1 MKACKRLL
9 ISILSLAIMLNVLVL
24 PAAKVNAY
32 TVYIASLTV
41 EDFYRTWA
49 SASTNSYGTVGV
61 SLSITVWNSVDK
73 KYYGNA
79 TGASGYASVGVGL
92 NAGTNNIITYA
103 ESTHKDPDVKIKI
116 TWDPFSGYWPI
127 YLT

>member
-79 TGASGYASVGVGL
+79 TGSSGYASVGVGL
-92 NAGTNNIITYA
+92 SAGSNNIITSAY
-103 ESTHKDPDVKIKI
+103 STHSDPDVRMKI
-116 TWDPFSGYWPI
+116 TWSVDDGYWYI
-127 YLT
+127 YL